1 MAPGATIR
9 ISNCFFMRKATR
21 MTTKLLIALAAGAAA
36 LLVSAGQSQAAEGTS
51 RKVEREAQLVQTAD
65 RPRYRAARRKGTRV
79 YGYSHRRVGGY
90 SYDASDV
97 TNTYG
102 QTRSIY
108 GSTNV
113 FRDPM
118 LDRQTRSGPF
128 DHDFFFDSGIGLRG
142 GNAPTLR

>member
-1 MAPGATIR
+1 
-9 ISNCFFMRKATR
+9 
-21 MTTKLLIALAAGAAA
+21 MTSKFLSALAAGAVAMFLSA
-36 LLVSAGQSQAAEGTS
+36 SAGQAADSSQRT
-51 RKVEREAQLVQTAD
+51 VERRAEVTQDAS
-65 RPRYRAARRKGTRV
+65 RPKYRASRRKGTRV
-79 YGYSHRRVGGY
+79 YGYSQRRVGGY

-102 QTRSIY
+102 QTRSIF

-142 GNAPTLR
+142 GNAPTLH

>member
-1 MAPGATIR
+1 
-9 ISNCFFMRKATR
+9 
-21 MTTKLLIALAAGAAA
+21 MTTKLLIALAAGVAA
-36 LLVSAGQSQAAEGTS
+36 LVVSAQAGSAAETPERRVERSAQMTETSS
-51 RKVEREAQLVQTAD
+51 RKKVAK
-65 RPRYRAARRKGTRV
+65 RYKGTRV
-79 YGYSHRRVGGY
+79 YGYSRRVGGY

-102 QTRSIY
+102 QTRTIF

-113 FRDPM
+113 YRDPM

-142 GNAPTLR
+142 GNSPMLH

>member
-1 MAPGATIR
+1 
-9 ISNCFFMRKATR
+9 
-21 MTTKLLIALAAGAAA
+21 MTLKMLFALAASTAA
-36 LLVSAGQSQAAEGTS
+36 LLFSVSPGQAADS
-51 RKVEREAQLVQTAD
+51 DRKVERTAEISQTAH
-65 RPRYRAARRKGTRV
+65 RPKHRSSRKKYTRV
-79 YGYSHRRVGGY
+79 YGYSQRRVGGY

-102 QTRSIY
+102 QTRSIF

-128 DHDFFFDSGIGLRG
+128 DHDFFYDSGIGLRG
-142 GNAPTLR
+142 GNSPMLH

>member
-1 MAPGATIR
+1 
-9 ISNCFFMRKATR
+9 MRKAMR
-21 MTTKLLIALAAGAAA
+21 MTNKLLTALAAGTLA
-36 LLVSAGQSQAAEGTS
+36 LFASASAGQAADRAERT
-51 RKVEREAQLVQTAD
+51 VERASEMTQTAS
-65 RPRYRAARRKGTRV
+65 RTKYRASRRKATRV
-79 YGYSHRRVGGY
+79 YGYTRRRVGGY

-102 QTRSIY
+102 QTRSIF

-128 DHDFFFDSGIGLRG
+128 DHDFFYDSGMGLRG
-142 GNAPTLR
+142 GNSPMLR

>member
-1 MAPGATIR
+1 
-9 ISNCFFMRKATR
+9 
-21 MTTKLLIALAAGAAA
+21 MTSKLLTVLAAGAVA
-36 LLVSAGQSQAAEGTS
+36 LFVSHSAGQAADGKGRTVERSSEMIQTAS
-51 RKVEREAQLVQTAD
+51 RKK
-65 RPRYRAARRKGTRV
+65 YRTSRRKGTRV

-97 TNTYG
+97 VNTYG
-102 QTRSIY
+102 LTRSLF

-128 DHDFFFDSGIGLRG
+128 DHDFFYDSGMGLRG
-142 GNAPTLR
+142 GNAPMLR

>member
-1 MAPGATIR
+1 
-9 ISNCFFMRKATR
+9 
-21 MTTKLLIALAAGAAA
+21 MTSKLLTALAAGALALFVFAA
-36 LLVSAGQSQAAEGTS
+36 PGEAAEGTT
-51 RKVEREAQLVQTAD
+51 RTVERSAEMTQTAA
-65 RPRYRAARRKGTRV
+65 RSKYRTSRRKATRV
-79 YGYSHRRVGGY
+79 YGYTKRRVGGY

-102 QTRSIY
+102 QTRSIF

-128 DHDFFFDSGIGLRG
+128 DHDFFFDSGMGLRG
-142 GNAPTLR
+142 GNSPMLR